1 MHKIRYNLS
10 ALKLELEYQNK
21 REYTWKQLAERMEIS
36 ERTLSAWLH
45 NRTSRI
51 DMEGLEKALDF
62 FHEEGMK
69 IELKDFFIVTNE
81 PTTNENTKS

>member
-51 DMEGLEKALDF
+51 DMEVLEKALDF
-62 FHEEGMK
+62 FHEEGMV
-69 IELKDFFIVTNE
+69 IEFKDFFIVTNE